1 MSSVPIL
8 SDRNVCAA
16 VSQNYQAGH
25 TIGNRLELWF
35 TFGQT
40 LVFLLAHNRCMRTRA
55 VGNGPSP
62 ESGSRLEQRDLAL
75 KYVDSKYDIAEP
87 KNEEFSS
94 SIADY
99 CSQFQGVADTAQQ
112 MMWRFGADGQCKY
125 FNRSWLE
132 FRGRTAEQER
142 GAGWLEG
149 VHPEDVKHCT
159 TSYSCGFETRQ
170 PFYLE
175 FRVKRADASYAWI
188 HAHGVPQYVLDGSF
202 VGYVGVLEET
212 RTEDSESVR
221 PMNSGVQAS
230 QSSWQALCQLAL
242 SSSPVL
248 ARSRRTRR
256 KGRTSVSVKALL
268 ECLDIS
274 ITPMVVVNNIGRA
287 VYCNR
292 SFEAFAAKTWPAG
305 RTGIPSNVTEWPKVA
320 GQSGS
325 VRKMLTSDTNCA
337 PEVQAWLDSDSV
349 TLRKDI
355 RVFAQPLKIGGDELT
370 AFSIVDTSQENRTQ
384 LLERAFLHDLVN
396 AAGSIQ
402 MLIDLLTTDT
412 SRQERVEYVK
422 LLQVSINRLLSEIY
436 HEKMMLD
443 SCGLATSAVNVH
455 EILTALADY
464 YKSQTFAGN
473 CRIEIEEG
481 AVKSMK
487 VLGDMALLVRVLD
500 NMLRNALEATSHG
513 GIVTL
518 GCRQIDGDL
527 EFWVH
532 NPNKISETVRT
543 KIFKRSFSKPR
554 DKGAQS
560 YETELLSELCGG
572 AVAVSSDQEFG
583 TRFSIRYP
591 AATETVG
598 AQKRYRTN
606 HAS

>member
-1 MSSVPIL
+1 
-8 SDRNVCAA
+8 
-16 VSQNYQAGH
+16 
-25 TIGNRLELWF
+25 
-35 TFGQT
+35 
-40 LVFLLAHNRCMRTRA
+40 MRTRV
-55 VGNGPSP
+55 VGKGSSREP
-62 ESGSRLEQRDLAL
+62 GSRLEQRDRAL
-75 KYVDSKYDIAEP
+75 KCLDSKDDIAP
-87 KNEEFSS
+87 KPKPEEFSS
-94 SIADY
+94 AIADY
-99 CSQFQGVADTAQQ
+99 CDHFQSVADTAEQ

-142 GAGWLEG
+142 GVGWMEG
-149 VHPEDVKHCT
+149 VHPEDVKRCT
-159 TSYSCGFETRQ
+159 TSYSCAFETRQ
-170 PFYLE
+170 PFHLE
-175 FRVKRADASYAWI
+175 FRVKRADASYARV

-221 PMNSGVQAS
+221 PEDIGVQSS
-230 QSSWQALCQLAL
+230 QSSWQALCQLAASFKR

-248 ARSRRTRR
+248 SRSRRTRR
-256 KGRTSVSVKALL
+256 KGKAQVSVKPLL

-274 ITPMVVVNNIGRA
+274 ITPMVVVNNFGRA

-292 SFEAFAAKTWPAG
+292 SFEAFAAKAWTVG
-305 RTGIPSNVTEWPKVA
+305 TTGIPSKVTEWPTIV
-320 GQSGS
+320 GQSSS
-325 VRKMLTSDTNCA
+325 VRKMLTSDTSCA

-355 RVFAQPLKIGGDELT
+355 RVFAQPLTIGGDELT
-370 AFSIVDTSQENRTQ
+370 AFSIVDTIQENRTQ

-443 SCGLATSAVNVH
+443 SGGLTTSAVTVH
-455 EILTALADY
+455 EILTALAEY
-464 YKSQTFAGN
+464 YRNHTFSAN
-473 CRIEIEEG
+473 CRIEIDEG
-481 AVKSMK
+481 VVQSMK
-487 VLGDMALLVRVLD
+487 VRADQALLVRVLD
-500 NMLRNALEATSHG
+500 NMLQNAIEASRHG
-513 GIVTL
+513 GVVTL

-543 KIFKRSFSKPR
+543 KLFRRSFSNQR
-554 DKGAQS
+554 DEEAHS

-572 AVAVSSDQEFG
+572 AVAVSSDQELG

-598 AQKRYRTN
+598 AQKRYRTKN
-606 HAS
+606 AS

>member
-1 MSSVPIL
+1 
-8 SDRNVCAA
+8 
-16 VSQNYQAGH
+16 
-25 TIGNRLELWF
+25 
-35 TFGQT
+35 
-40 LVFLLAHNRCMRTRA
+40 MRTRV
-55 VGNGPSP
+55 VGKGSSREP
-62 ESGSRLEQRDLAL
+62 GSRLEQRDRVL
-75 KYVDSKYDIAEP
+75 KYVDSKDDIAPEP
-87 KNEEFSS
+87 KPEEFSS
-94 SIADY
+94 AIADY
-99 CSQFQGVADTAQQ
+99 CDHFQCVADTAEQ

-142 GAGWLEG
+142 GVGWMEG
-149 VHPEDVKHCT
+149 VHPEDVKRWT
-159 TSYSCGFETRQ
+159 TSYSCAFETRQ
-170 PFYLE
+170 PFHLE

-202 VGYVGVLEET
+202 VGYVGLLEEI
-212 RTEDSESVR
+212 RTDDSESVR
-221 PMNSGVQAS
+221 PKHSGVQPS
-230 QSSWQALCQLAL
+230 QSSWQALCQLAVSL
-242 SSSPVL
+242 KRSSSPVL
-248 ARSRRTRR
+248 ARSRRARR
-256 KGRTSVSVKALL
+256 KGRAPVSAKALL

-274 ITPMVVVNNIGRA
+274 ITPIVVVNNIGRA

-305 RTGIPSNVTEWPKVA
+305 RTGISSNVTEWPKVA
-320 GQSGS
+320 GQSS
-325 VRKMLTSDTNCA
+325 SPRKTDTSHTNCA
-337 PEVQAWLDSDSV
+337 PEVQAWLDSDSI
-349 TLRKDI
+349 TLAQDI
-355 RVFAQPLKIGGDELT
+355 RVFAQPLSIGDDELT
-370 AFSIVDTSQENRTQ
+370 AFSVVDTSHENRTQ

-443 SCGLATSAVNVH
+443 SSGHTTSAVNVH
-455 EILTALADY
+455 EILTSLAEY
-464 YKSQTFAGN
+464 YKNQAFARN

-487 VLGDMALLVRVLD
+487 VLGDLALLVRVLD
-500 NMLRNALEATSHG
+500 NMLRNAIEATSQG
-513 GIVTL
+513 GVVTL
-518 GCRQIDGDL
+518 GCRQTDGDL

-543 KIFKRSFSKPR
+543 KIFRRPFSHQK
-554 DKGAQS
+554 DEEAQS

-591 AATETVG
+591 MATQTVG
-598 AQKRYRTN
+598 ALKRYRTK

>member
-1 MSSVPIL
+1 MF
-8 SDRNVCAA
+8 D
-16 VSQNYQAGH
+16 H
-25 TIGNRLELWF
+25 FWTE
-35 TFGQT
+35 
-40 LVFLLAHNRCMRTRA
+40 LVFVLVHNKCMRTRV
-55 VGNGPSP
+55 VGNGSSP
-62 ESGSRLEQRDLAL
+62 GSGSRLEQRDLAL
-75 KYVDSKYDIAEP
+75 KRVDSKGDIASEP
-87 KNEEFSS
+87 RNEEISS
-94 SIADY
+94 AIADY
-99 CSQFQGVADTAQQ
+99 CNQFQRVADAEPQ

-132 FRGRTAEQER
+132 FRGRTADQER
-142 GAGWLEG
+142 GVGWMEG
-149 VHPEDVKHCT
+149 VHPEDVKRCT
-159 TSYSCGFETRQ
+159 TSYSCAFETRQ
-170 PFYLE
+170 PFHLK

-202 VGYVGVLEET
+202 VGYVGLLEET

-221 PMNSGVQAS
+221 PKHSGVQAS
-230 QSSWQALCQLAL
+230 QKSSSWQALCQLAL
-242 SSSPVL
+242 SLKRSSSPVP
-248 ARSRRTRR
+248 ARSRGKRR
-256 KGRTSVSVKALL
+256 KGRTPVSVRALL

-274 ITPMVVVNNIGRA
+274 ITPMVVVNNIGRG

-292 SFEAFAAKTWPAG
+292 SFEAFAAKAWTAG
-305 RTGIPSNVTEWPKVA
+305 RTGIPSNVTEWPKIA
-320 GQSGS
+320 GQSSS

-337 PEVQAWLDSDSV
+337 PEVQAWLDSDSFK
-349 TLRKDI
+349 LRKDI
-355 RVFAQPLKIGGDELT
+355 RVFAQPLTIGGDELT

-443 SCGLATSAVNVH
+443 SSGLATSAVNVH
-455 EILTALADY
+455 EILTALAEY
-464 YKSQTFAGN
+464 YKNQTLTGN

-487 VLGDMALLVRVLD
+487 VVGDLALLVRVLD
-500 NMLRNALEATSHG
+500 NMLRNAIEATSHG
-513 GIVTL
+513 GVVTL
-518 GCRQIDGDL
+518 GCRQIDGEL

-543 KIFKRSFSKPR
+543 KMFSRPFSHQR
-554 DKGAQS
+554 DEEAQS

-598 AQKRYRTN
+598 AQKRYRTK

>member
-1 MSSVPIL
+1 V
-8 SDRNVCAA
+8 
-16 VSQNYQAGH
+16 G
-25 TIGNRLELWF
+25 TWF

-40 LVFLLAHNRCMRTRA
+40 LVFLLAHNWCMRTRV
-55 VGNGPSP
+55 VGNGSSP
-62 ESGSRLEQRDLAL
+62 GSGSRLEQQDLTL
-75 KYVDSKYDIAEP
+75 KSIDSKYDTATQPTTEG
-87 KNEEFSS
+87 FSS
-94 SIADY
+94 AIADY
-99 CSQFQGVADTAQQ
+99 CDHFQCVADSAQQ

-132 FRGRTAEQER
+132 FRGRTEEQER
-142 GAGWLEG
+142 GVGWMEG
-149 VHPEDVKHCT
+149 VHPEDVKRCT
-159 TSYSCGFETRQ
+159 TSFSCAFETRQ
-170 PFYLE
+170 PFHLE

-202 VGYVGVLEET
+202 VGYVGLLEET
-212 RTEDSESVR
+212 RTEDSESVSPKR
-221 PMNSGVQAS
+221 GIQAS
-230 QSSWQALCQLAL
+230 QSSGQVLCQLADSL
-242 SSSPVL
+242 KRSSSTALTP
-248 ARSRRTRR
+248 SRGKRR

-274 ITPMVVVNNIGRA
+274 ITPMVVVNNTGRA

-292 SFEAFAAKTWPAG
+292 SFDAFAAKTWPAG
-305 RTGIPSNVTEWPKVA
+305 RTGIPSNLTEWPKVA
-320 GQSGS
+320 GQSS
-325 VRKMLTSDTNCA
+325 SPRKTDTSHTNCA
-337 PEVQAWLDSDSV
+337 PEVQAWLDSDSI
-349 TLRKDI
+349 TRAQNI
-355 RVFAQPLKIGGDELT
+355 RVFAQPLSIGEDELT
-370 AFSIVDTSQENRTQ
+370 AFSVVDTSHENRTQ

-422 LLQVSINRLLSEIY
+422 LLQVSINRLLAEIY

-443 SCGLATSAVNVH
+443 SSGLATSAVNVH
-455 EILTALADY
+455 EILTALAEY
-464 YKSQTFAGN
+464 YKNQTLAGH

-481 AVKSMK
+481 AVKSMN
-487 VLGDMALLVRVLD
+487 VLGDQAVVVRVLD
-500 NMLRNALEATSHG
+500 NMVRNAIEASSHG
-513 GIVTL
+513 GVVTL
-518 GCRQIDGDL
+518 GCRQIDSDL

-554 DKGAQS
+554 DKETQS
-560 YETELLSELCGG
+560 YGTEILSELCGG

-591 AATETVG
+591 AATEAVG
-598 AQKRYRTN
+598 AQKRYRTK